1 MRRMFSFLMIYVVLS
16 AIAAIGWLVASFPN
30 YPHSMSAWLWLFLLA
45 LPVQCLFELIASVI
59 WNNKASR
66 AIEFKTAEKSFSWV
80 RIGYGLLCFGVFSG
94 ALMAVSSVI
103 KLS

>member
-1 MRRMFSFLMIYVVLS
+1 MRRMFPFLAIYVALS
-16 AIAAIGWLVASFPN
+16 AIAAIVSLVASFPN

-45 LPVQCLFELIASVI
+45 LPVQCLLEFLASLI

-66 AIEFKTAEKSFSWV
+66 AIELKTAEKPFSWV
-80 RIGYGLLCFGVFSG
+80 RIGYGLLFFSVFF
-94 ALMAVSSVI
+94 AVLMACSWVI